1 MSLSQ
6 IATKTDIGMHRDHN
20 EDNFIVLE
28 SVNLLAV
35 ADGMG
40 GLEKGEIASATAVKT
55 LSTAEKPLQQLS
67 KTANVSEGAEG
78 RIQIAR
84 TLDVL
89 AHMASEKIQEVT
101 GGVQSGTTLVVG
113 MVTHDHLVISHVG
126 DSRAYLCRGG
136 RLRCLTQDHTV
147 AASQLRAGMITQAE
161 HDASPYQHMLYQALG
176 TAGDVDPDLLDIPLA
191 KDDLILFCSDGL
203 TGPVSEDDL
212 ELMLASADE
221 DLEST
226 VSKLIQAANQG
237 GGPDN
242 ITVVLARH
250 DSGPAAEEVDDLTG
264 ALFTCP
270 LFAEMDEDLYLFL
283 GLYLDQIVVE
293 EGETFNLKKGLHILL
308 RGTAEG
314 NGTALESGTAFGFR
328 SILNMP
334 GVGLEVTA
342 TSTCHCAIL
351 STTALEALQERR
363 PSLAVPLLKGVLRA
377 MAERHEGP

>member
-1 MSLSQ
+1 MALSQ
-6 IATKTDIGMHRDHN
+6 IVTKTDIGMHRDHN
-20 EDNFIVLE
+20 EDDFVVLE
-28 SVNLLAV
+28 SVGLLAV

-55 LSTAEKPLQQLS
+55 LATAEKPLQQLS
-67 KTANVSEGAEG
+67 KTASLSEGAEG

-113 MVTHDHLVISHVG
+113 MVTQDHLVISHVG
-126 DSRAYLCRGG
+126 DSRAYLCRSG
-136 RLRCLTQDHTV
+136 RLRCLTQDHSV

-191 KDDLILFCSDGL
+191 KNDLILLCSDGL

-212 ELMLASADE
+212 ELILASADE
-221 DLEST
+221 NLQKT
-226 VSKLIQAANQG
+226 ATKLVEAANLG

-250 DSGPAAEEVDDLTG
+250 DSGPDAKEVDDLTG

-270 LFAEMDEDLYLFL
+270 LFAEMDEELYLFL
-283 GLYLDQIVVE
+283 GLYLDQIVVK
-293 EGETFNLKKGLHILL
+293 EGQVFNLKKGLHILL
-308 RGTAEG
+308 RGTVEG
-314 NGTALESGTAFGFR
+314 NGTTLESGTAFGFR

-334 GVGLEVTA
+334 GTGLEITA

-363 PSLAVPLLKGVLRA
+363 PALAVPLLKGILRA

>member
-1 MSLSQ
+1 MALSQ
-6 IATKTDIGMHRDHN
+6 IVTKTDIGMHRDHN
-20 EDNFIVLE
+20 EDDFIVIE
-28 SVNLLAV
+28 SVGLLAV

-67 KTANVSEGAEG
+67 KTAKLSEGAEG

-113 MVTHDHLVISHVG
+113 MVTQNHLVISHVG
-126 DSRAYLCRGG
+126 DSRAYLCRAG

-191 KDDLILFCSDGL
+191 KDDLLLFCSDGL
-203 TGPVSEDDL
+203 TGPISEDEL
-212 ELMLASADE
+212 ELLLASADE
-221 DLEST
+221 DLEKT
-226 VSKLIQAANQG
+226 ASKLIEAANLG

-242 ITVVLARH
+242 ITVVLARN
-250 DSGPAAEEVDDLTG
+250 DSGPDAEEVDDLAG
-264 ALFTCP
+264 ALLTCP
-270 LFAEMDEDLYLFL
+270 LFAEMDEDLYGFL
-283 GLYLDQIVVE
+283 GLYLDQMVVE
-293 EGETFNLKKGLHILL
+293 EGTVFDLKRGLHILL
-308 RGTAEG
+308 RGSAAG
-314 NGTALESGTAFGFR
+314 NGTDLESGTAFGFR
-328 SILNMP
+328 GILNMP
-334 GVGLEVTA
+334 GTGLEVTA

-363 PSLAVPLLKGVLRA
+363 PSLAVPLLKGILRA